1 MTDEKLNLSTTEALR
16 LQCVE
21 LAIKLTLKDEALF
34 AGGMLDY
41 ADRIHTF
48 ITTGETSKKPL
59 KD

>member
-1 MTDEKLNLSTTEALR
+1 MNERTVLSQDEALR

-34 AGGMLDY
+34 AGGMIEY
-41 ADRIHTF
+41 ASRIHNF
-48 ITTGETSKKPL
+48 VTTGNVNKTPI

>member
-1 MTDEKLNLSTTEALR
+1 MDKELTLSATEALR

-41 ADRIHTF
+41 ASRIHNF
-48 ITTGETSKKPL
+48 ITTGEVNKKPIN
-59 KD
+59 D